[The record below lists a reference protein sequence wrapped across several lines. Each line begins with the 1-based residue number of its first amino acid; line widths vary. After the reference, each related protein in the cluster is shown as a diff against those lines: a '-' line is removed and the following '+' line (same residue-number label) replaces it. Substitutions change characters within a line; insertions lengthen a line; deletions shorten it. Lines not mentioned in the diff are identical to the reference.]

1 MRNLYVL
8 SFVAILLTLAFS
20 CSKHDIDDIK
30 PFIDLSITDAFPV
43 NCDTLYLGDAFVF
56 KAKLSDNVELGSYSI
71 EIHHNFDHHAH
82 STEVEACEFSPK
94 KTPVNPFHFIHD
106 YEIPTGISS
115 FISADTLLIPKTNT
129 SGIIDEGDYHFYIS
143 LVDKEGWSV
152 NKGLSVKILNR

>member
-1 MRNLYVL
+1 MRNLFVL
-8 SFVAILLTLAFS
+8 SILAIVLPIVFS

-30 PFIDLSITDAFPV
+30 PSIDLSIANAFPL
-43 NCDTLYLGDAFVF
+43 NCDTIYLGEAFVF

-82 STEVEACEFSPK
+82 STEVEACTFSSK
-94 KTPVNPFHFIHD
+94 KTPVNPFHFIRD
-106 YEIPTGISS
+106 YEIQPGTSS
-115 FISADTLLIPKTNT
+115 FISADTLLIPQTNAL
-129 SGIIDEGDYHFYIS
+129 GIIDEGDYHFYIS